1 MFSSLFNRLKNPAI
15 PTALYIMK
23 WLLFAA
29 IIGFLAGSA
38 SALFLVTLDWAGD
51 FRESHRWLILLL
63 PAGGLLVGI
72 IYYFFGKGIETGN
85 TLLIEK
91 IHTPVSA
98 PIPAK
103 MAPMILIG
111 TLLTH
116 LFGGSA
122 GREGT
127 AVQMSGALADQLTRF
142 IKITAKDRT
151 ILLIAAIAAG
161 FASIFGTP
169 LAGTLFGLEV
179 YLIGKIRYH
188 ALLPA
193 LFAAVLADYTTQSI
207 WLVHHTVYSIPSVP
221 PLTGSS
227 ILFSILAGICFGLTA
242 LLFIRMSHTLTD
254 VVKKHIIHA
263 WLRPAIGGILLL
275 AGFYFIYMLLDST
288 KFIGLGVPYIIEA
301 FTQASA
307 PYDFLLKILFTVV
320 TLSFG
325 FKGGEVTP
333 LFFIGAT
340 LGSALS
346 LALPIPTALLAGM
359 GFAAVFAGAT
369 NSPLAC
375 IFMAMELFGSSS
387 AVYVA
392 IACIVSYLCSGRA
405 GIYGTTAYD
414 EEETEYL

>member
-1 MFSSLFNRLKNPAI
+1 MFSSLFNRFTNPAVS
-15 PTALYIMK
+15 TAIYMLK
-23 WLLFAA
+23 WFVFAI

-38 SALFLVTLDWAGD
+38 SALFLVTLDWVGD
-51 FRESHRWLILLL
+51 FRESHQWLILLL
-63 PAGGLLVGI
+63 PAGGLLVGTL
-72 IYYFFGKGIETGN
+72 YFFFGKGTESGN

-91 IHTPVSA
+91 IHTPASA

-179 YLIGKIRYH
+179 YLIGKIRYY

-193 LFAAVLADYTTQSI
+193 LFAAVFADYTTQSI
-207 WLVHHTVYSIPSVP
+207 WHVHHTTYTIPFVP
-221 PLTGSS
+221 TLTGTS
-227 ILFSILAGICFGLTA
+227 ILLAILAGVCFGLTA
-242 LLFIRMSHTLTD
+242 LLFIRMSHALTD
-254 VVKKHIIHA
+254 VVKKYITLV
-263 WLRPAIGGILLL
+263 WLRPAIGGVLLL
-275 AGFYFIYMLLDST
+275 AGFYFSYMLFDST
-288 KFIGLGVPYIIEA
+288 KFIGLGVPYIVEA
-301 FTQASA
+301 FTQTST

-346 LALPIPTALLAGM
+346 LVLPIPTALLAGM

-369 NSPLAC
+369 NTPLAC

-387 AVYVA
+387 AVYVG

-414 EEETEYL
+414 AEETENL

>member
-1 MFSSLFNRLKNPAI
+1 MFPFFFNQLKNSAV
-15 PTALYIMK
+15 PTAIYIMK
-23 WLLFAA
+23 WLLFAI

-38 SALFLVTLDWAGD
+38 SALFLVTLDWVGN
-51 FRESHRWLILLL
+51 FRESQRWLILLL
-63 PAGGLLVGI
+63 PAGGLLVGT
-72 IYYFFGKGIETGN
+72 IYYFFGKGIESGN

-91 IHTPVSA
+91 IHTPASEH
-98 PIPAK
+98 IPAK

-127 AVQMSGALADQLTRF
+127 AIQMSGALADQLSRF
-142 IKITAKDRT
+142 IKITSKDRT
-151 ILLIAAIAAG
+151 TLLIAAISAG

-169 LAGTLFGLEV
+169 LAGTIFGLEI

-207 WLVHHTVYSIPSVP
+207 WHVHHTVYSIPFVP
-221 PLTGSS
+221 SLTISS
-227 ILFSILAGICFGLTA
+227 ILFAVLAGACFGLTA
-242 LLFIRMSHTLTD
+242 LFFIRSSHALTD
-254 VVKKHIIHA
+254 VIKNRITYS
-263 WLRPAIGGILLL
+263 WLRPLIGGILLL
-275 AGFYFIYMLLDST
+275 AGFYFVYMLLDST
-288 KFIGLGVPYIIEA
+288 KFIGLGVPYIVEA
-301 FTQASA
+301 FTEPST

-333 LFFIGAT
+333 LFFIGAS

-346 LALPIPTALLAGM
+346 IILPIPTALLAGM

-369 NSPLAC
+369 NTPLAC

-387 AVYVA
+387 AVYVG
-392 IACIVSYLCSGRA
+392 IACIVSYLCSGQA
-405 GIYGTTAYD
+405 GIYRTAYD
-414 EEETEYL
+414 AEETEYL